1 MCYIY
6 IYHETSLCKPSPK
19 PKQSCPVH
27 RMHRICRM
35 HVWLHGKATSPC
47 SGRHCWILGRI
58 AAAYVSLNI
67 SNDACVLRHPH
78 HQLSFVLNNY
88 ISIVYI
94 KTIMFY
100 YYICNELITYHT
112 FLSPNFTFGC
122 RQVHTLG
129 QVASLNTE
137 HTLSLNT
144 AGGQQKTLSRFETW
158 LCDAVVRPLVLCIA
172 VKCLL
177 RHKTLQ

>member
-1 MCYIY
+1 MKYY
-6 IYHETSLCKPSPK
+6 IYHETSPCKPSPK
-19 PKQSCPVH
+19 PKQSYPAH

-35 HVWLHGKATSPC
+35 HVWLHGKATSHC

-58 AAAYVSLNI
+58 AAAHVSLNI

-88 ISIVYI
+88 YISIVYI
-94 KTIMFY
+94 KTFIF
-100 YYICNELITYHT
+100 YYICNELIMYQTL
-112 FLSPNFTFGC
+112 LSPNFTFGC

-137 HTLSLNT
+137 HTLSLNI
-144 AGGQQKTLSRFETW
+144 AGGQQKTLSRLKHGCAML
-158 LCDAVVRPLVLCIA
+158 LCDPWCFA
-172 VKCLL
+172 LL
-177 RHKTLQ
+177 SSAS